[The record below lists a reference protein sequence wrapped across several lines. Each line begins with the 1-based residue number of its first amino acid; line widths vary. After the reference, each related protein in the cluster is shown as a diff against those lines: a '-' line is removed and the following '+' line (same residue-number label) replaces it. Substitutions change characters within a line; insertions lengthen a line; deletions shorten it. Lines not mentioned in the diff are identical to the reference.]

1 MGLAEL
7 ALEMLYVR
15 DVLGDLGF
23 VFGPEDQEVST
34 RDPEAH
40 RLLHAVGDIAH
51 GPIEVGVDN
60 SGAYNLV
67 QRKTVARHS
76 KHIERRCYKMR
87 ELYHQGLIRVSLI
100 PTAEM
105 HADMLTKA
113 LDDKTF
119 HKHRKRC
126 MNS

>member
-1 MGLAEL
+1 MKTLPREHWSL
-7 ALEMLYVR
+7 QLCL
-15 DVLGDLGF
+15 
-23 VFGPEDQEVST
+23 QT
-34 RDPEAH
+34 RSP
-40 RLLHAVGDIAH
+40 RSS
-51 GPIEVGVDN
+51 PIEVGVDN

-87 ELYHQGLIRVSLI
+87 ELYHQGLIRVNLI

-126 MNS
+126 MNL

>member
-1 MGLAEL
+1 MTQIYFLPHDNTAARVVAHICL
-7 ALEMLYVR
+7 R
-15 DVLGDLGF
+15 
-23 VFGPEDQEVST
+23 S
-34 RDPEAH
+34 EAH
-40 RLLHAVGDIAH
+40 RLIHAVGDIVH

-87 ELYHQGLIRVSLI
+87 ELYHQGLVRVNLI

-113 LDDKTF
+113 LDDKVF

-126 MNS
+126 MNL